1 MTLNNQS
8 NRLAEA
14 GRYREALQAIEEAVL
29 IGRRRAE
36 LGEPAVGGD
45 LARSLTNLGSRLGD
59 LGRQGEARTAVAEAT
74 QIYGALP
81 PEEARRVWTD
91 HAMSLINF
99 AVLLGD
105 EGRHDDA
112 LSVVDASF
120 AVLDQYG
127 DERSRAAFEIQE
139 WSRRIRSW
147 LEGPAARAPG
157 Q

>member
-1 MTLNNQS
+1 MVTLGGG
-8 NRLAEA
+8 LV
-14 GRYREALQAIEEAVL
+14 GVVL
-29 IGRRRAE
+29 IGRRRS
-36 LGEPAVGGD
+36 EPGGPGAGGD

-127 DERSRAAFEIQE
+127 GERSRAVFEIQE

-147 LEGPAARAPG
+147 LEGLAARHPVSSRQRG
-157 Q
+157 RRHW